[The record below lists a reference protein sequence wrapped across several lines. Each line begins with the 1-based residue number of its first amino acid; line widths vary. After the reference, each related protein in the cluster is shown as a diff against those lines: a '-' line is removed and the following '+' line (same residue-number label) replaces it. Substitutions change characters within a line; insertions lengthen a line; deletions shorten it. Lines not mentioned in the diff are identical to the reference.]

1 MKLSRDGQS
10 EEKAFIH
17 FRIFSIFVF
26 FSLYQIDLC
35 HLHLTSLDVSC
46 NRIASLPV
54 ELRLMTEL
62 ESLELQNNPLTS
74 PPASVSYHGVF
85 NRGEHR

>member
-1 MKLSRDGQS
+1 MKVEIEINSATSLSIS
-10 EEKAFIH
+10 KTKT
-17 FRIFSIFVF
+17 
-26 FSLYQIDLC
+26 DLC

-62 ESLELQNNPLTS
+62 VNLELQNNPLTS
-74 PPASVSYHGVF
+74 PPASVSYSHTLYIVHVD
-85 NRGEHR
+85 RV